1 MKQLIDATNGEV
13 LLHSVETADTFL
25 TRLRGLQFRR
35 SLPESG
41 GLFLSPCS
49 SLHTCFMRFPID
61 VIMLDADNI
70 VLGHHRN
77 LKPWRLFFCE
87 KHTTSV
93 IETQV
98 DALAEMA
105 GKHLALR

>member
-1 MKQLIDATNGEV
+1 MKQLIDMTNGAV
-13 LLHSVETADTFL
+13 LLQSVETADTFF
-25 TRLRGLQFRR
+25 TRLRGLQFRS
-35 SLPESG
+35 SLPRDG
-41 GLFLSPCS
+41 GLLLSPCS

-70 VLGHHRN
+70 VLGHRRN
-77 LKPWRLFFCE
+77 LKPWRMFLCE

-105 GKHLALR
+105 GKHVTLR